1 MVLRALAVTG
11 LVVIGAS
18 CGDRSGGDSS
28 GALRSGFDGSGG
40 DSPGGFSS
48 NVDSTGGDRSN
59 DRGSRGNSTGGANA
73 GSNHADSDQVSGDV
87 DNYGGYISGDKS
99 GNAYSGGVRFVDNT
113 ECNYLV
119 GTNGGDIPNV
129 GDSPG
134 GCTLAVTRSQ
144 AIQQVEKQTTEN
156 SLISCSDV
164 NVKSL
169 SNHDE
174 TNNAVTQSDVVRGTV
189 QSQSDVDSTAD
200 THDSSY
206 IGVQFSDNDTDSLSG
221 DTNNLRV
228 TDTIGVDITREQLI
242 ALQQSDPSLEHVRSA
257 LRKESP
263 STETGYFLHNG
274 IITRRYFSS
283 SEAKPHV
290 DQVVIPRACRS
301 KFLELAHNIPLS
313 GHLGQDKTRNRLLA
327 HYFWPGIYS
336 DVRHYCTT
344 CPNCQLT
351 SRKFKSDRAKL
362 IPVPVMDTPF
372 RKIGI
377 DIVGPLPRSDTQ
389 KRFHCLHR
397 LQRKLQIACLV
408 SFLEWVFMTRLFL
421 FKGQLLYQN

>member
-1 MVLRALAVTG
+1 VLIALAVTAP
-11 LVVIGAS
+11 VVIGAIG
-18 CGDRSGGDSS
+18 GDRSGGDSSGGDSS

-40 DSPGGFSS
+40 DSPSS

-169 SNHDE
+169 SNHEE
-174 TNNAVTQSDVVRGTV
+174 TNNAVTRSNVFDLDVVRGTV

-283 SEAKPHV
+283 SEAK
-290 DQVVIPRACRS
+290 Q
-301 KFLELAHNIPLS
+301 F
-313 GHLGQDKTRNRLLA
+313 
-327 HYFWPGIYS
+327 
-336 DVRHYCTT
+336 
-344 CPNCQLT
+344 
-351 SRKFKSDRAKL
+351 
-362 IPVPVMDTPF
+362 
-372 RKIGI
+372 
-377 DIVGPLPRSDTQ
+377 
-389 KRFHCLHR
+389 
-397 LQRKLQIACLV
+397 
-408 SFLEWVFMTRLFL
+408 
-421 FKGQLLYQN
+421 